1 MHVMLSKSSD
11 LKKKQKKKKHL
22 LLKENEIQ
30 DTE

>member
-11 LKKKQKKKKHL
+11 LKKNKKKKHL

>member
-11 LKKKQKKKKHL
+11 LKKNPKKTHL

>member
-11 LKKKQKKKKHL
+11 LKKTKKKTHL

>member
-11 LKKKQKKKKHL
+11 LKKKKKNL

>member
-11 LKKKQKKKKHL
+11 LKKKKKKHL